1 MDGCDSHGDGAH
13 PLESTMDLLA
23 KIRQG
28 DRLSRERLIARYLPA
43 LQRWAH
49 GRLPGYARGAD
60 LTDDLVQETLLRALT
75 HLDEF
80 EMRHPG
86 AFLAYLRQILLNQV
100 RDRIRKAQR
109 RPGMEPLSED
119 EVDLAPSPLEVTI
132 GREKLEAF
140 EMALS
145 RLSPEEQ
152 EAVVLR
158 IEMGFTHEQVA
169 QAIGSPS
176 ANAARMLVARALVR
190 VAAEMDGHRP

>member
-1 MDGCDSHGDGAH
+1 MDGCDSHGGGAH
-13 PLESTMDLLA
+13 PLESTMDLLG

-80 EMRHPG
+80 ESRHPG

-109 RPGMEPLSED
+109 RPGMEPLNED
-119 EVDLAPSPLEVTI
+119 EVDLGPSPLEVTI

-190 VAAEMDGHRP
+190 VAAEMDGHKP

>member
-1 MDGCDSHGDGAH
+1 
-13 PLESTMDLLA
+13 
-23 KIRQG
+23 
-28 DRLSRERLIARYLPA
+28 
-43 LQRWAH
+43 
-49 GRLPGYARGAD
+49 
-60 LTDDLVQETLLRALT
+60 VQETLLRALT

-80 EMRHPG
+80 EPHHPG

-109 RPGMEPLSED
+109 TPGVEPLAED
-119 EVDLAPSPLEVTI
+119 VVDLGPSPLELTI

-140 EMALS
+140 ERALA
-145 RLSPEEQ
+145 RLSPVEQ

-190 VAAEMDGHRP
+190 VAAEMNGDGA

>member
-1 MDGCDSHGDGAH
+1 MSGHDSHGGGSH

-28 DRLSRERLIARYLPA
+28 DRASRERLIARYLPA

-49 GRLPGYARGAD
+49 GRLPGYARGPD
-60 LTDDLVQETLLRALT
+60 LTDDLVQDTLLRALT

-80 EMRHPG
+80 EPHHPG

-100 RDRIRKAQR
+100 RDKIRKAQR
-109 RPGMEPLSED
+109 RPGAEPIEED
-119 EVDLAPSPLEVTI
+119 VVDMAPSPLELTI

-140 EMALS
+140 ERALAQ
-145 RLSPEEQ
+145 LSPVEQ

-176 ANAARMLVARALVR
+176 ANAARMLVARELVR
-190 VAAEMDGHRP
+190 VAAEMNGDGA